1 MRTTFNIGFVCRKS
15 KVSKSGKA
23 PVEMSIIINGKRT
36 YLVLPRKEDPV
47 MFQKLISSRRMNP
60 LKEYLEQM
68 YQKVLTAQTE
78 LIRDGKTVSAVT
90 IKEYIQNGCSNSYT
104 VEELFQDYLK
114 ILAKKCG
121 VNMLYES
128 YRRYELARD
137 RFLKY
142 FGKDKQANEITNAV
156 ISDFYAEMNK
166 KYESPTAAGIMTRVK
181 SFIQFGI
188 ENGKIK
194 CNPFSGIKI
203 TKKAKV
209 VEYLTDQEIAAI
221 KNKDLIGRLDKIRDL
236 FLFQCYTGLAYT
248 DMAHL
253 TKADFQKNENGQIYI
268 KKNRQKT
275 GICFL
280 TVLFD
285 DALRIAE
292 KYSYELPVLSNQK
305 YNSYL
310 KEIRDLCG
318 ITKPLHTHIGRHTAA
333 TYLLNR
339 GLSIETV
346 SKIMGHTNIKQT
358 QHYAKL
364 LDDSVF
370 REFRKMDARLSIMTN
385 Q

>member
-1 MRTTFNIGFVCRKS
+1 MRTTFNIGFVCRQS
-15 KVSKSGKA
+15 KVSRSGKS
-23 PVEMSIIINGKRT
+23 PVEMSIVINGKRT
-36 YLVLPRKEDPV
+36 YLVLPRKEDPK
-47 MFQKLISSRRMNP
+47 MFQKLITSRRMNP

-68 YQKVLTAQTE
+68 YQKVLAAQTE
-78 LIRDGKTVSAVT
+78 LMREGKTVTALT
-90 IKEYIQNGCSNSYT
+90 IKEYIQNGCTNSYT
-104 VEELFQDYLK
+104 VEELFRDYLK

-121 VNMLYES
+121 VSMLYES

-142 FGKDKQANEITNAV
+142 FGKDKQVNEITNAV

-166 KYESPTAAGIMTRVK
+166 KYESPTAAGIMTRLK
-181 SFIQFGI
+181 SFILFGI
-188 ENGKIK
+188 DNGKIK
-194 CNPFSGIKI
+194 NNPFSGIKI
-203 TKKAKV
+203 TKKTKE
-209 VEYLTDQEIAAI
+209 VEFLTEGEIAI
-221 KNKDLIGRLDKIRDL
+221 IRQKTLIGRLDKIRDL

-248 DMAHL
+248 DMAQL
-253 TKADFQKNENGQIYI
+253 TRSDFQKNEKGQIYI
-268 KKNRQKT
+268 KKHRQKT

-292 KYSYELPVLSNQK
+292 KYDYELPVLSNQK
-305 YNSYL
+305 YNGYL
-310 KEIRDLCG
+310 KEIKDLCG

-339 GLSIETV
+339 GLPIETV

-370 REFRKMDARLSIMTN
+370 REFKKLESRIGTL
-385 Q
+385 